1 MKSGWIKSAGDG
13 TVLEF
18 RDVPVPAPGPGQLL
32 LRVRAASL
40 NRGDLL
46 SRIARHR
53 SDTARP
59 AGVDASG
66 EVEAVGDDVAGFKV
80 GDRVMVRSKGTF
92 AEYAL
97 AEAVLS
103 TVIPERLSWEQAAA
117 VPIAYVTA
125 YEALLQFG
133 HLEAGEWLLIAGAS
147 SGVGVASLQIAKG
160 IGVKTIGVSGSAAKL
175 VKLKALGL
183 DAGIQARGGDFA
195 AQARAA
201 TGGNGVD
208 LAVNLVGGTAFKAC
222 QDALRD
228 HGRLAVVG
236 YVDGV
241 MKAEI
246 DLEAVHSK
254 RLHIFGLSNAAL
266 TLAQRAE
273 AQRGFV
279 KKVLPMLADGRIVP
293 LVDRVFPFD
302 ELPAAKAYVESDV
315 LLGKVVVRMG

>member
-1 MKSGWIKSAGDG
+1 MKSYWIKSVGDG
-13 TVLEF
+13 TALEF
-18 RDVPVPAPGPGQLL
+18 RDVPAPKPGPGQIL
-32 LRVRAASL
+32 LRVHAASL

-46 SRIARHR
+46 SRIKRHR

-59 AGVDASG
+59 AGVDAAG
-66 EVEAVGDDVAGFKV
+66 VVTALGDGVTGFKV

-92 AEYAL
+92 AEYAV
-97 AEAVLS
+97 ADTVLS
-103 TVIPERLSWEQAAA
+103 TVIPDKLSWEQAAA
-117 VPIAYVTA
+117 VPIAYITA
-125 YEALLQFG
+125 YEALLQYG
-133 HLEAGEWLLIAGAS
+133 RLQAGEWLLIAGAS

-160 IGVKTIGVSGSAAKL
+160 IGAKSIGVSGSAAKL
-175 VKLKALGL
+175 AKLKALGL
-183 DAGIQARGGDFA
+183 DVGIQGRGGDFSA
-195 AQARAA
+195 AVREA
-201 TGGNGVD
+201 TGGKGVD

-222 QDALRD
+222 LEVLRE

-246 DLEAVHSK
+246 DLEEVHGK

-266 TLAQRAE
+266 TLAGRAE

-279 KKVLPMLADGRIVP
+279 QDVLPMLADGRIVP

-302 ELPAAKAYVESDV
+302 ELPAAKAYVESDA
-315 LLGKVVVRMG
+315 LLGKVVVRMA

>member
-1 MKSGWIKSAGDG
+1 MKSYWIKSVGDG
-13 TVLEF
+13 TALEF
-18 RDVPVPAPGPGQLL
+18 RDVPAPKPGPGQIL
-32 LRVRAASL
+32 LRVHAASL

-46 SRIARHR
+46 SRIKRHR

-59 AGVDASG
+59 AGVDAAG
-66 EVEAVGDDVAGFKV
+66 VVTALGDGVTGFKV

-92 AEYAL
+92 AEYAV
-97 AEAVLS
+97 ADTVLS
-103 TVIPERLSWEQAAA
+103 TVIPDKLSWEQAAA
-117 VPIAYVTA
+117 VPIAYITA
-125 YEALLQFG
+125 YEALLQYG
-133 HLEAGEWLLIAGAS
+133 RLQAGEWLLIAGAS

-160 IGVKTIGVSGSAAKL
+160 IGAKSIGVSGSAAKL
-175 VKLKALGL
+175 AKLKALGL
-183 DAGIQARGGDFA
+183 DVGIQGRGGDFSA
-195 AQARAA
+195 AALEA
-201 TGGNGVD
+201 TGGKGVD

-222 QDALRD
+222 LEVLRE

-246 DLEAVHSK
+246 DLEEVHGK

-266 TLAQRAE
+266 TLAGRAE

-279 KKVLPMLADGRIVP
+279 QDVLPMLADGRIVP

-302 ELPAAKAYVESDV
+302 ELPAAKAYVESDA
-315 LLGKVVVRMG
+315 LLGKVVVRMA